1 MSDKSPTQ
9 PTAERDD
16 DRHLWQQ
23 DAAGF
28 LTRIQPHGDLWLGHS
43 DLKYLTLRV
52 DTRDGA
58 FLLFD
63 REGKPLRMDRVLE
76 AINGR

>member
-1 MSDKSPTQ
+1 MSAWNP
-9 PTAERDD
+9 
-16 DRHLWQQ
+16 
-23 DAAGF
+23 DAAAF
-28 LTRIQPHGDLWLGHS
+28 LKRLEGQRDLWLGNP

-63 REGKPLRMDRVLE
+63 RRGNQIAADHVLPPPTQ
-76 AINGR
+76 G